1 MFKLFKKRM
10 KNQKGF
16 TLVELMVV
24 VVIIGILVAIAVP
37 VYNNITETAKENAC
51 EANKRT
57 IQGAANMYYAKH
69 GSYPDNV
76 GVLAGKGDNGE
87 GDKYLEEIP
96 QCPFGE
102 SEEDEND
109 YGIDKED
116 GTVTCNVCDEKT
128 GTEGNLDPED

>member
-37 VYNNITETAKENAC
+37 VYNNITRTAKENAC
-51 EANKRT
+51 EANERT
-57 IQGAANMYYAKH
+57 IQGAVGMYYAKN
-69 GSYPDNV
+69 GEYPQDV
-76 GVLAGKGDNGE
+76 GVLAAE

-96 QCPFGE
+96 QCPFDSNKE
-102 SEEDEND
+102 NEDD
-109 YGIDKED
+109 YGIEN
-116 GTVTCNVCDEKT
+116 GTVKCNVNH
-128 GTEGNLDPED
+128 EGEN

>member
-37 VYNNITETAKENAC
+37 VYNDITTTAKEKAC

-57 IQGAANMYYAKH
+57 IQGAVSMYYAKH
-69 GSYPDNV
+69 GDYPKDV
-76 GVLAGKGDNGE
+76 GVLAGEGDNGEGDNEE

-96 QCPFGE
+96 KCPSDGVY
-102 SEEDEND
+102 D
-109 YGIDKED
+109 IQD
-116 GTVTCNVCDEKT
+116 GTVTCNVHGENTDT
-128 GTEGNLDPED
+128 

>member
-37 VYNNITETAKENAC
+37 VYNNITETAKEKAC

-57 IQGAANMYYAKH
+57 IQGAVSVYHAKY
-69 GSYPDNV
+69 GRYPENFDA
-76 GVLAGKGDNGE
+76 LTGDR
-87 GDKYLEEIP
+87 DKYLEEIP
-96 QCPFGE
+96 ECPSNGVYNIE
-102 SEEDEND
+102 KEN
-109 YGIDKED
+109 
-116 GTVTCNVCDEKT
+116 GTVTCSVHGGKT
-128 GTEGNLDPED
+128 EPEGNSEPEG